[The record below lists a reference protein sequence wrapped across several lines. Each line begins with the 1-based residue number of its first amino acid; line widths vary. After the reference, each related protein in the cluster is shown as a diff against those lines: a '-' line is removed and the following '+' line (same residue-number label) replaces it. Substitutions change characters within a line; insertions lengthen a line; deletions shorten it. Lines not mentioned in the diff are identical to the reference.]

1 MTTYKFP
8 NELVSNEV
16 KKSRTF
22 AKDFVSAIW
31 SEWSSKLSK
40 RDDKFDELELYSL
53 GKHPIERIEKNI
65 RRKYI
70 KQEYLHYDP
79 EDRVKFL
86 PQLLRQFK
94 NSVDMSQ
101 FVPVIKG
108 IDSELV
114 SIKKQRKD
122 EKMKLFHAKDFLE
135 DMANSGQP
143 IVPTE
148 QIPSSKEQVE
158 LEELTAKPLR
168 VERGEL
174 KALHFVALSNNLHLK
189 QKQWLDDVT
198 NKNLMVARVDVDSYQ
213 GITIRYIPTANFICD
228 KKTDAFFTDARYF
241 GERRRI
247 NVGTFKN
254 ICAESGIK
262 VSDDDIK
269 KMVGCSDREVVT
281 NEMMVDVLYYT
292 FKTFFREDYKKK
304 IDRKTK
310 AIRLIDRSNDI
321 GTDKE
326 YNPKA
331 LSDISEKVSDTYDV
345 WFEGV
350 MALDENHTIIRHR
363 LVSNMPKHRGKI
375 FSPYVVCSPRT
386 IGIVEEVK
394 PQIDS
399 IQQLRLKIL
408 HQRNMLRGN
417 ITEIDPDA
425 IANIALGDKTL
436 SAEDVLSMY
445 FSMQL
450 AFRRTRDDE
459 GDMINGARPMQ
470 EIPESIPRAL
480 IELTSQY
487 ISEIQTLQNAFGA
500 VQYDQVKPDP
510 KTQNPFEGFR
520 FSDST
525 ALRDYT
531 DAMYQFTINI
541 YQLVSARLNDAMEWK
556 SVKELFR
563 DNIGTDD
570 VEAITQWIDD
580 RPKHRFDVLV
590 SLIPSAQE
598 KADFLN
604 DLNIH
609 FNNGELD
616 ALDKNE
622 LKNILD
628 PMQARYELRLRLEAN
643 RKRMQQF
650 ELEKQTVASN
660 ANIEASN
667 VAAAN
672 KSKLLAQEHQQ
683 KMELEEKKFQQ
694 NAFLLQKEGEI
705 KLEQTNIQSN
715 SKLTAAQ
722 WTNQFNADL
731 TKFKKEQDA
740 KLRNEIQDKSADYQ
754 SQLIQQREGKIDRI
768 NMGTPTEEV
777 DLSTI

>member
-1 MTTYKFP
+1 
-8 NELVSNEV
+8 
-16 KKSRTF
+16 
-22 AKDFVSAIW
+22 
-31 SEWSSKLSK
+31 
-40 RDDKFDELELYSL
+40 
-53 GKHPIERIEKNI
+53 
-65 RRKYI
+65 
-70 KQEYLHYDP
+70 
-79 EDRVKFL
+79 
-86 PQLLRQFK
+86 
-94 NSVDMSQ
+94 
-101 FVPVIKG
+101 
-108 IDSELV
+108 
-114 SIKKQRKD
+114 
-122 EKMKLFHAKDFLE
+122 
-135 DMANSGQP
+135 
-143 IVPTE
+143 
-148 QIPSSKEQVE
+148 
-158 LEELTAKPLR
+158 
-168 VERGEL
+168 
-174 KALHFVALSNNLHLK
+174 
-189 QKQWLDDVT
+189 
-198 NKNLMVARVDVDSYQ
+198 
-213 GITIRYIPTANFICD
+213 
-228 KKTDAFFTDARYF
+228 
-241 GERRRI
+241 
-247 NVGTFKN
+247 
-254 ICAESGIK
+254 
-262 VSDDDIK
+262 
-269 KMVGCSDREVVT
+269 
-281 NEMMVDVLYYT
+281 
-292 FKTFFREDYKKK
+292 
-304 IDRKTK
+304 
-310 AIRLIDRSNDI
+310 
-321 GTDKE
+321 
-326 YNPKA
+326 
-331 LSDISEKVSDTYDV
+331 
-345 WFEGV
+345 
-350 MALDENHTIIRHR
+350 
-363 LVSNMPKHRGKI
+363 
-375 FSPYVVCSPRT
+375 
-386 IGIVEEVK
+386 
-394 PQIDS
+394 
-399 IQQLRLKIL
+399 
-408 HQRNMLRGN
+408 
-417 ITEIDPDA
+417 
-425 IANIALGDKTL
+425 
-436 SAEDVLSMY
+436 
-445 FSMQL
+445 
-450 AFRRTRDDE
+450 
-459 GDMINGARPMQ
+459 MQ

-480 IELTSQY
+480 IELTNQY
-487 ISEIQTLQNAFGA
+487 INEIQTLQNAFGA

-531 DAMYQFTINI
+531 DAIYQFTINI

-570 VEAITQWIDD
+570 VDAITQWIDD

-650 ELEKQTVASN
+650 ELQKQTVASN

-694 NAFLLQKEGEI
+694 NAFLLQKDGEI

-731 TKFKKEQDA
+731 IKFKKEQDA